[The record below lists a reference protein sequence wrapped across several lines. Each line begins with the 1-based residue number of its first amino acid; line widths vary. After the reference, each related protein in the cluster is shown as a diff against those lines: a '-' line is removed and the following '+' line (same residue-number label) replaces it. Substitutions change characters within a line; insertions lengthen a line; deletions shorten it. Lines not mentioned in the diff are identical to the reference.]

1 MFRKELTYYFST
13 PIAYIVIG
21 LYQLAISLF
30 LWVIPGQWN
39 IIDSGYAQ
47 VDGLFQLSPWLFML
61 LCPALTMRLL
71 SEERQ
76 SGIWDLI
83 RTKPVSMT
91 RIMLGKYFAAWTLI
105 LIGLLPCFI
114 HYFVVAYMAEPMGN
128 LDSGAFM
135 GSFIGLILLS
145 GTFMAIGLLCATF
158 SKSQIVCYILGALVG
173 FILYWTIL
181 QDHYSSLARGVID
194 LRDVFFFLTI
204 IVVAL
209 IASIFTIDQLT
220 RK

>member
-47 VDGLFQLSPWLFML
+47 VDGLFQLSPWLMML

-71 SEERQ
+71 SEERL
-76 SGIWDLI
+76 SGMWDLL
-83 RTKPVSMT
+83 RTKNTLLT
-91 RIMLGKYFAAWTLI
+91 RIMLGKYFAAWTLV
-105 LIGLLPCFI
+105 LIGLLPCFV

-128 LDSGAFM
+128 LDSGAFL

-145 GTFMAIGLLCATF
+145 GTFMGIGLFCATL
-158 SKSQIVCYILGALVG
+158 SKSQIVC
-173 FILYWTIL
+173 FILAALSCFVLYWVLL
-181 QDHYSSLARGVID
+181 QDHYSSLSRGVLD
-194 LRDVFFFLTI
+194 LRDVVFFASIAI
-204 IVVAL
+204 ISIV
-209 IASIFTIDQLT
+209 ASIFTLDKLT

>member
-1 MFRKELTYYFST
+1 MYSKELRYYFST

-83 RTKPVSMT
+83 RTKPISLT
-91 RIMLGKYFAAWTLI
+91 RIMLGKYFAAWTLV
-105 LIGLLPCFI
+105 LIGLLPCFV

-128 LDSGAFM
+128 LDSGAFL

-145 GTFMAIGLLCATF
+145 GTFLAIGLFSATF
-158 SKSQIVCYILGALVG
+158 SKSQIVC
-173 FILYWTIL
+173 FISGTLTCFVLYWVLL
-181 QDHYSSLARGVID
+181 QDHYSSLSRGVID
-194 LRDVFFFLTI
+194 LRDVVFFVSIAI
-204 IVVAL
+204 IA
-209 IASIFTIDQLT
+209 IIGAIFTIDHLT
-220 RK
+220 KK

>member
-1 MFRKELTYYFST
+1 MFLKELRYYFST

-76 SGIWDLI
+76 NGLWDLI
-83 RTKPVSMT
+83 RTKPISLT
-91 RIMLGKYFAAWTLI
+91 RIMLGKYFAAWALI
-105 LIGLLPCFI
+105 LLGLTPCLV

-128 LDSGAFM
+128 LDSGAFL

-145 GTFMAIGLLCATF
+145 GTFMAIGLLSATF
-158 SKSQIVCYILGALVG
+158 SKSQIVCYISGALCCFV
-173 FILYWTIL
+173 LYWVLL
-181 QDHYSSLARGVID
+181 QDHYSSLSRGVLD
-194 LRDVFFFLTI
+194 LRDVFFFITVA
-204 IVVAL
+204 VVAI
-209 IASIFTIDQLT
+209 IASIFVIDKLT

>member
-1 MFRKELTYYFST
+1 MYKKELSYYFST

-21 LYQLAISLF
+21 LYLLAISLF

-61 LCPALTMRLL
+61 LCPALTMRLF

-83 RTKPVSMT
+83 RTKPISLT
-91 RIMLGKYFAAWTLI
+91 RIVLGKYFAAWTLV
-105 LIGLLPCFI
+105 LIGLLPCFV

-128 LDSGAFM
+128 LDSGAFL

-145 GTFMAIGLLCATF
+145 GTFMSIGLLCATF
-158 SKSQIVCYILGALVG
+158 SKSQIVCFISGALVC
-173 FILYWTIL
+173 FVLYWVMM
-181 QDHYSSLARGVID
+181 QDHYASLSRGVID
-194 LRDVFFFLTI
+194 LRDVVFFITI
-204 IVVAL
+204 AVLAIMA
-209 IASIFTIDQLT
+209 AIFTIDRLT

>member
-1 MFRKELTYYFST
+1 MYRKELSYYFST

-76 SGIWDLI
+76 AGIWDLI
-83 RTKPVSMT
+83 RTKPVSLG
-91 RIMLGKYFAAWTLI
+91 RIMWSKYFAAWTLV
-105 LIGLLPCFI
+105 LIGLLPCFV

-128 LDSGAFM
+128 LDSGAFL

-145 GTFMAIGLLCATF
+145 GTFMAIGLLCATI
-158 SKSQIVCYILGALVG
+158 SKSQIVCFITGALAC

-181 QDHYSSLARGVID
+181 QDHYSSLSRGVID
-194 LRDVFFFLTI
+194 LRDVLFFILLAVI
-204 IVVAL
+204 AI

>member
-1 MFRKELTYYFST
+1 MYKKELRYYFST
-13 PIAYIVIG
+13 PIAYIVVG

-61 LCPALTMRLL
+61 LCPALTMRLF

-76 SGIWDLI
+76 TGIWDLI
-83 RTKPVSMT
+83 RTKPISIG
-91 RIMLGKYFAAWTLI
+91 RIVISKYLAAWTLV
-105 LIGLLPCFI
+105 LIGLLPCFV

-145 GTFMAIGLLCATF
+145 GTFMSLGLLCATF
-158 SKSQIVCYILGALVG
+158 SKSQIVCFITGALTCFV
-173 FILYWTIL
+173 LYWVL
-181 QDHYSSLARGVID
+181 FQDHYSSLSRGVID
-194 LRDVFFFLTI
+194 LRDVIFF
-204 IVVAL
+204 VSVAV
-209 IASIFTIDQLT
+209 IAVIGTIFTIDHLT
-220 RK
+220 KK

>member
-1 MFRKELTYYFST
+1 MFRKELRYYFST
-13 PIAYIVIG
+13 PIAYIVIA

-47 VDGLFQLSPWLFML
+47 LDGLFLLSPWLFML
-61 LCPALTMRLL
+61 LCPSLTMRLL
-71 SEERQ
+71 AEERQ

-83 RTKPVSMT
+83 RTKPVSLT
-91 RIMLGKYFAAWTLI
+91 RIMLGKYFAAWTLV

-128 LDSGAFM
+128 LDSGAFL

-158 SKSQIVCYILGALVG
+158 SKSQIVCFILGALACFV
-173 FILYWTIL
+173 LYWLVL
-181 QDHYSSLARGVID
+181 QDHYSFLSRGVLDLGDVIVFVGTVVMAIAASVYIID
-194 LRDVFFFLTI
+194 HLT
-204 IVVAL
+204 
-209 IASIFTIDQLT
+209 
-220 RK
+220 KK

>member
-83 RTKPVSMT
+83 RTKPISLT
-91 RIMLGKYFAAWTLI
+91 RIMLGKYFAAWTLV
-105 LIGLLPCFI
+105 LIGLLPCFV

-128 LDSGAFM
+128 LDSGAFL

-145 GTFMAIGLLCATF
+145 GTFLAIGLFSATF
-158 SKSQIVCYILGALVG
+158 SKSQIVC
-173 FILYWTIL
+173 FISGTLTCFVLYWVLL
-181 QDHYSSLARGVID
+181 QDHYSSLSRGVLD
-194 LRDVFFFLTI
+194 LRDVTFFISIAI
-204 IVVAL
+204 IA
-209 IASIFTIDQLT
+209 IIGAIFTIDHLT
-220 RK
+220 KK

>member
-1 MFRKELTYYFST
+1 MYRKELAYYFST

-83 RTKPVSMT
+83 RTKSVSLS
-91 RIMLGKYFAAWTLI
+91 RIMWGKYFAAWTLV
-105 LIGLLPCFI
+105 LIGLLPCFV

-128 LDSGAFM
+128 LDSGAFL

-158 SKSQIVCYILGALVG
+158 SKSQIVCFILGALAC

-181 QDHYSSLARGVID
+181 QDHYSSLSRGVMD
-194 LRDVFFFLTI
+194 LRDVLFFI
-204 IVVAL
+204 AL
-209 IASIFTIDQLT
+209 AVLAVTAAIFTIDKLT
-220 RK
+220 RQ

>member
-1 MFRKELTYYFST
+1 MYWKELRYYFST

-21 LYQLAISLF
+21 LYLLAISLF

-76 SGIWDLI
+76 SGMWDLI
-83 RTKPVSMT
+83 RTKPVSLT
-91 RIMLGKYFAAWTLI
+91 RVMLGKYFAAWTLV
-105 LIGLLPCFI
+105 LIGLLPCFV

-158 SKSQIVCYILGALVG
+158 SESQIVCFICGALGCFV
-173 FILYWTIL
+173 LYWVIL
-181 QDHYSSLARGVID
+181 QDHYSSLSRGVLD
-194 LRDVFFFLTI
+194 LRDVLFFVFIAMLAIFISLLI
-204 IVVAL
+204 IAK
-209 IASIFTIDQLT
+209 LT

>member
-21 LYQLAISLF
+21 LYLLAISLF

-61 LCPALTMRLL
+61 LCPALTMRLF

-76 SGIWDLI
+76 SGMWDLL
-83 RTKPVSMT
+83 RTKPVSLT
-91 RIMLGKYFAAWTLI
+91 RMVLGKYFAAWTLV
-105 LIGLLPCFI
+105 LIGLLPCFV

-128 LDSGAFM
+128 LDSGAFL

-145 GTFMAIGLLCATF
+145 STFMAIGLLCATF
-158 SKSQIVCYILGALVG
+158 SKSQIVCFITGALTCFV
-173 FILYWTIL
+173 LYWVLL
-181 QDHYSSLARGVID
+181 QDHYSSLSRGVLD
-194 LRDVFFFLTI
+194 LRDVTFFVTLAALA
-204 IVVAL
+204 IV
-209 IASIFTIDQLT
+209 ASVITIDTLT

>member
-1 MFRKELTYYFST
+1 MYKKELRYYFST

-21 LYQLAISLF
+21 LYQLAVSLF

-83 RTKPVSMT
+83 RTKPVSLT
-91 RIMLGKYFAAWTLI
+91 RIMFGKYFAAWTLV
-105 LIGLLPCFI
+105 LIGLLPCFV

-128 LDSGAFM
+128 LDSGAFL
-135 GSFIGLILLS
+135 GSFIGLIRLS
-145 GTFMAIGLLCATF
+145 CTFMAVGVLCATF
-158 SKSQIVCYILGALVG
+158 SKSQIVCFITGALAC
-173 FILYWTIL
+173 FILYWVLL
-181 QDHYSSLARGVID
+181 QDHYSALSRGVID
-194 LRDVFFFLTI
+194 LRDVAVFFSVA
-204 IVVAL
+204 VVSL
-209 IASIFTIDQLT
+209 IAAIFTIDKLT

>member
-1 MFRKELTYYFST
+1 MYRKELSYYFST

-21 LYQLAISLF
+21 LYLLAISLF

-61 LCPALTMRLL
+61 LCPALTMRLF

-76 SGIWDLI
+76 SGMWDLL
-83 RTKPVSMT
+83 RTKPVSLS
-91 RIMLGKYFAAWTLI
+91 RIVLGKYLAAWTLV
-105 LIGLLPCFI
+105 LIGLLPCLV

-128 LDSGAFM
+128 LDSGAFA

-145 GTFMAIGLLCATF
+145 GTFMALGLLCATF
-158 SKSQIVCYILGALVG
+158 SKSQIVCFIVGALTCFV
-173 FILYWTIL
+173 LYWLLL
-181 QDHYSSLARGVID
+181 QDHYSALSRGVLD
-194 LRDVFFFLTI
+194 LRDVLFFATI
-204 IVVAL
+204 IILAL
-209 IASIFTIDQLT
+209 LAAILSIDYLT

>member
-1 MFRKELTYYFST
+1 
-13 PIAYIVIG
+13 
-21 LYQLAISLF
+21 
-30 LWVIPGQWN
+30 VIPGQWN

-83 RTKPVSMT
+83 RTKPISLS
-91 RIMLGKYFAAWTLI
+91 RIMLGKYFAAWTLV
-105 LIGLLPCFI
+105 LIGLLPCFV

-145 GTFMAIGLLCATF
+145 GTFMAVGLLCATF
-158 SKSQIVCYILGALVG
+158 SKSQIVCFIAGALAC
-173 FILYWTIL
+173 FILYWVLL
-181 QDHYSSLARGVID
+181 QDHYSALSRGVID
-194 LRDVFFFLTI
+194 LRDVAVFVSVAVVAIVLS
-204 IVVAL
+204 IVV
-209 IASIFTIDQLT
+209 IDKLT

>member
-1 MFRKELTYYFST
+1 MYCKELRYYFST

-21 LYQLAISLF
+21 LYLLAISLF

-39 IIDSGYAQ
+39 VIESGYAQ

-71 SEERQ
+71 AEERQ

-83 RTKPVSMT
+83 RTKPISLT
-91 RIMLGKYFAAWTLI
+91 RIMLGKYLAAWTLV
-105 LIGLLPCFI
+105 LIGLLPCFV
-114 HYFVVAYMAEPMGN
+114 HYFIVAYMAEPMGN
-128 LDSGAFM
+128 LDSGAFL

-145 GTFMAIGLLCATF
+145 GTFMAIGLLCASV
-158 SKSQIVCYILGALVG
+158 SKSQIVRFIAGALSCFV
-173 FILYWTIL
+173 LYWVL
-181 QDHYSSLARGVID
+181 MQDHYSSLSRGVLD
-194 LRDVFFFLTI
+194 LRDVALFLMIAVAAI
-204 IVVAL
+204 IGAIV
-209 IASIFTIDQLT
+209 ITDKLT

>member
-1 MFRKELTYYFST
+1 MYRKELRYYFST

-21 LYQLAISLF
+21 LYLLAISLF

-76 SGIWDLI
+76 TGIWDLI
-83 RTKPVSMT
+83 RTKPISLS
-91 RIMLGKYFAAWTLI
+91 RIMLGKYFAAWTLV
-105 LIGLLPCFI
+105 LIGLLPCWV

-135 GSFIGLILLS
+135 GSFVGLILLS
-145 GTFMAIGLLCATF
+145 GTFMAVGLLCATF
-158 SKSQIVCYILGALVG
+158 SKSQIVCFIAGALACFV
-173 FILYWTIL
+173 LYWVLL
-181 QDHYSSLARGVID
+181 QDHYSALSRGVID
-194 LRDVFFFLTI
+194 LRDVAIFFSVAVVAVIGSILTI
-204 IVVAL
+204 
-209 IASIFTIDQLT
+209 DKLT

>member
-1 MFRKELTYYFST
+1 MYRKELSYYFST

-83 RTKPVSMT
+83 RTKPVSLG
-91 RIMLGKYFAAWTLI
+91 RIMWSKYFAAWTLV
-105 LIGLLPCFI
+105 LIGLFPCFV

-128 LDSGAFM
+128 LDSGAFL

-158 SKSQIVCYILGALVG
+158 SKSQIVCFITGALAC

-181 QDHYSSLARGVID
+181 QDHYSSLSRGVID
-194 LRDVFFFLTI
+194 LRDVLFFILLAVI
-204 IVVAL
+204 AI

>member
-1 MFRKELTYYFST
+1 MYKKELTYYFST

-47 VDGLFQLSPWLFML
+47 VDGLFLLSPFLCRL

-83 RTKPVSMT
+83 RTKPVPLT
-91 RIMLGKYFAAWTLI
+91 RIMCGKYFAAWTLV
-105 LIGLLPCFI
+105 LIGLLPCFV

-128 LDSGAFM
+128 LDSGAFL

-145 GTFMAIGLLCATF
+145 GTFMAVGLLCATF
-158 SKSQIVCYILGALVG
+158 SKSQIVCFILGALACFV
-173 FILYWTIL
+173 LYWTLL
-181 QDHYSSLARGVID
+181 QDHYSALSRGVID
-194 LRDVFFFLTI
+194 LRDVAVFLSVA
-204 IVVAL
+204 VVAI
-209 IASIFTIDQLT
+209 IAAIFTIDRLT

>member
-1 MFRKELTYYFST
+1 MFLKELRYYFST

-76 SGIWDLI
+76 NGLWDLI
-83 RTKPVSMT
+83 RTKPISLT
-91 RIMLGKYFAAWTLI
+91 RIMLGKYLAAWALI
-105 LIGLLPCFI
+105 LLGLTPCLV

-128 LDSGAFM
+128 LDSGAFL

-145 GTFMAIGLLCATF
+145 GTFMAIGILCATF
-158 SKSQIVCYILGALVG
+158 SKSQIVCYISGTLCCFV
-173 FILYWTIL
+173 LYWVLL
-181 QDHYSSLARGVID
+181 QDHYSSLSRGVLD
-194 LRDVFFFLTI
+194 LRDVFFFITVA
-204 IVVAL
+204 VVAI
-209 IASIFTIDQLT
+209 IASIYVIDKLT

>member
-1 MFRKELTYYFST
+1 MFRKELRYYFST

-21 LYQLAISLF
+21 LYLLAISLF

-61 LCPALTMRLL
+61 LCPALTMRLF

-83 RTKPVSMT
+83 RTKPISLT
-91 RIMLGKYFAAWTLI
+91 RIVLGKYFAAWTLV
-105 LIGLLPCFI
+105 LIGLLPCFV

-128 LDSGAFM
+128 LDSGAFL

-158 SKSQIVCYILGALVG
+158 SKSQIVCFIAAALACFV
-173 FILYWTIL
+173 LSWVLL
-181 QDHYSSLARGVID
+181 QDHYSSLSRGVLD
-194 LRDVFFFLTI
+194 LRDVMVFLSVSVLCLLLTI
-204 IVVAL
+204 WL
-209 IASIFTIDQLT
+209 IHKLT

>member
-1 MFRKELTYYFST
+1 MFRKELAYYFST

-21 LYQLAISLF
+21 LYLLAISLF

-61 LCPALTMRLL
+61 LCPALTMRLF

-76 SGIWDLI
+76 SGLFDLL
-83 RTKPVSMT
+83 RTKPISLT
-91 RIMLGKYFAAWTLI
+91 RIVLGKYFAAWTLV

-114 HYFVVAYMAEPMGN
+114 HYFVVAYMAEPIGN

-158 SKSQIVCYILGALVG
+158 SKSQIVCFIAGALVC
-173 FILYWTIL
+173 FVLYWVLL
-181 QDHYSSLARGVID
+181 QDHYSSLSRGVLD
-194 LRDVFFFLTI
+194 LRDILFFATI
-204 IVVAL
+204 AVIAIVA
-209 IASIFTIDQLT
+209 AIFTIDHLT
-220 RK
+220 KK

>member
-1 MFRKELTYYFST
+1 VYLKELRYYFST

-21 LYQLAISLF
+21 LYLLAISLF

-76 SGIWDLI
+76 SGMWDLI
-83 RTKPVSMT
+83 RTKPVSLT
-91 RIMLGKYFAAWTLI
+91 RIMLGKYFAAWTLV
-105 LIGLLPCFI
+105 LIGLLPCFV

-128 LDSGAFM
+128 LDSGAFL

-145 GTFMAIGLLCATF
+145 GTFMA
-158 SKSQIVCYILGALVG
+158 KSQIVCYICGALVC
-173 FILYWTIL
+173 FVLYWVL
-181 QDHYSSLARGVID
+181 FQDHYSSLSRGVLD
-194 LRDVFFFLTI
+194 LRDIIFFVSVS
-204 IVVAL
+204 VVAVT
-209 IASIFTIDQLT
+209 ASIFVIDKLT

>member
-1 MFRKELTYYFST
+1 MYRKELSYYFST

-21 LYQLAISLF
+21 LYLLAISLF

-61 LCPALTMRLL
+61 LCPALTMRLF

-76 SGIWDLI
+76 SGMWDLL
-83 RTKPVSMT
+83 RTKPVSLT
-91 RIMLGKYFAAWTLI
+91 RMVLGKYFAAWTLV
-105 LIGLLPCFI
+105 LIGLLPCFV

-128 LDSGAFM
+128 LDSGAFL

-158 SKSQIVCYILGALVG
+158 SKSQIVCFITGALTCFV
-173 FILYWTIL
+173 LYWVLL
-181 QDHYSSLARGVID
+181 QDHYASLSRGVLD
-194 LRDVFFFLTI
+194 LRDVTFFVTLAALAILAAI
-204 IVVAL
+204 I
-209 IASIFTIDQLT
+209 TIDTLT